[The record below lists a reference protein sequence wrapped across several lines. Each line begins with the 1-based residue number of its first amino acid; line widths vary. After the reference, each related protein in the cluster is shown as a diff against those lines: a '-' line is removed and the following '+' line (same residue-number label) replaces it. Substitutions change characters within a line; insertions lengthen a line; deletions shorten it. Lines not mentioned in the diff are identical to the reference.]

1 MALPLGWPL
10 FIYWLQK
17 LNIMKIENRPNFV
30 ILEDEM
36 DDIIDFA
43 SFIESQVPSKY
54 KGQNVVLNLLKYNS
68 LELPELLQFLKTSNL
83 HRKTKQSFVIVNDA
97 IDIDEVPFEMI
108 VVPTLQEAADIV
120 EMEEIERDLGF

>member
-1 MALPLGWPL
+1 M
-10 FIYWLQK
+10 
-17 LNIMKIENRPNFV
+17 V
-30 ILEDEM
+30 LEDEK

-54 KGQNVVLNLLKYNS
+54 KGQNVVLNLLKYDT
-68 LELPELLQFLKTSNL
+68 LELPQLLQFLKTSNL

-97 IDIDEVPFEMI
+97 IEVDEVPFEMI
-108 VVPTLQEAADIV
+108 VVPTIQEAGDIV

>member
-1 MALPLGWPL
+1 
-10 FIYWLQK
+10 
-17 LNIMKIENRPNFV
+17 MKIENRPNFV

-68 LELPELLQFLKTSNL
+68 LELPELLQFLKTSNF